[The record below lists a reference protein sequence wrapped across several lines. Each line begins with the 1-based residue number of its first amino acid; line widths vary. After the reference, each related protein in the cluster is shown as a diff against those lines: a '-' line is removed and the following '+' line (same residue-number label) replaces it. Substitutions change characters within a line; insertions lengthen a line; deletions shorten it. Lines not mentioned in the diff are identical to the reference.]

1 MSKILESDNIA
12 KKNSKK
18 TVQSSQL
25 LLSNSSV
32 FFPAFEVHLAL
43 WLFDFLGMILRLLE
57 PTFYLSAWINST
69 KRGQIP

>member
-1 MSKILESDNIA
+1 MSKILESDNFA

-32 FFPAFEVHLAL
+32 FFPAKPGSVAFRLSRHDLA
-43 WLFDFLGMILRLLE
+43 
-57 PTFYLSAWINST
+57 TFGAYL
-69 KRGQIP
+69 

>member
-32 FFPAFEVHLAL
+32 FFPAFEVHQAL

-57 PTFYLSAWINST
+57 PTFYLSA
-69 KRGQIP
+69 